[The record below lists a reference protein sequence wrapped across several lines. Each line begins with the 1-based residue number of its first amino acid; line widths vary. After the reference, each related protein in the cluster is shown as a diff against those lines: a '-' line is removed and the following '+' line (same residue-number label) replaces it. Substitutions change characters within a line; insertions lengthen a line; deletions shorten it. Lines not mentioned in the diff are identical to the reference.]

1 MSYLVDGTTA
11 NHLEQVLMP
20 TRNTI
25 LSHSDDTSLGT
36 KLVWNVIYSALRVL
50 LLVPVPLLLT
60 PFIIKHVGMQGLG
73 LWALFLAFNNLT
85 SLADLGFSGTLTKH
99 ISEYSAKKE
108 FEQLNRVVN
117 SGFFI
122 YCSAALLVV
131 ALLNLGSGAISSV
144 IFRHAAQL
152 SAKQLQHAIQ
162 VLSIAF
168 GLNVLAFPL
177 ISIIMGL
184 QQFGL
189 LNFVASVSNVGM
201 AIFAAVFLASGYGV
215 SGLTYAI
222 VLSATLNFV
231 LAAAIAKRLLPR
243 FRISLSTLQ
252 FREVRDLF
260 AFSSKIYIVQVA
272 VVIHTHIEKFLLA
285 YFLGLPQAGMYDVAN
300 DLSLK
305 SRAIPNLLI
314 APLLPGFSELEAKG
328 QHDKVMQL
336 YQRSQ
341 KYLAMVGVAIVLL
354 VVLLAHRFVD
364 MWLGPRFA
372 PVAPALIVLTV
383 TQLINLATGPAFFI
397 FISKGDLRPTVYFAM
412 AGIVLNV
419 ILSTALIARYGFAG
433 AMIGTAISLSIVSFG
448 LVAVFHKRMNYPAR
462 LFLAPYLKPLALGT
476 VLALIAR
483 MTLPINRLGWS
494 GMILVSSIVS
504 LSYFAGLV
512 ALKYF
517 DAFEFSIAK
526 KVLVMIPFV
535 NFPDRI
541 VNRLRLLY
549 VAPPLHRLVRNRFIY
564 MLWNSGLTGR
574 GPKTVSLISGERIV
588 MRYSPP
594 DFYTAGEV
602 FSSRDYV
609 GPFQIPPDL
618 RNIHDVGG
626 NVGYTT
632 VFLASRFPDSH
643 INVFEPHPEH
653 VQQINLNIALNS
665 LQSRTTVHAC
675 AAGAASRKFFL
686 TDAATCS
693 TLTDSPE
700 DGAKPVDVI
709 DWLDLAQK
717 QQIDLLKMDIE
728 GGEYEII
735 FDPRFDHL
743 RIPYIFMEWHIPPH
757 STQPSIAKR
766 LSELGYTVK
775 VGPERQLPNGMHYG
789 MIWASLEAK
798 NI

>member
-1 MSYLVDGTTA
+1 MSSLVDGETPSPP
-11 NHLEQVLMP
+11 EQVPMP
-20 TRNTI
+20 TRNTM
-25 LSHSDDTSLGT
+25 LSHSDETSLGT
-36 KLVWNVIYSALRVL
+36 KLVWNVVYSALRVL

-122 YCSAALLVV
+122 YGSAALLVF
-131 ALLNLGSGAISSV
+131 ALLNFASGLISSV
-144 IFRHAAQL
+144 FFRHAQL
-152 SAKQLQHAIQ
+152 SAIQLQHAIQ

-168 GLNVLAFPL
+168 ALNVLAFPL
-177 ISIIMGL
+177 ISIITGL

-189 LNFVASVSNVGM
+189 LSFVASVTNIGM
-201 AIFAAVFLASGYGV
+201 AIFAALFLAGGYGV

-222 VLSATLNFV
+222 VLSATLNFIF
-231 LAAAIAKRLLPR
+231 AAAIAKRLLPR
-243 FRISLSTLQ
+243 FRISFNTLQ
-252 FREVRDLF
+252 LGEVRDLF

-272 VVIHTHIEKFLLA
+272 VVVHTHIEKFLLA

-305 SRAIPNLLI
+305 SRAIPNLLL

-328 QHDKVMQL
+328 QHEKVMQL

-341 KYLAMVGVAIVLL
+341 KYLATVGVAILIVIVLF
-354 VVLLAHRFVD
+354 AHRFVD
-364 MWLGPRFA
+364 VWLGPQFA
-372 PVAPALIVLTV
+372 PVAPALIVLTI
-383 TQLINLATGPAFFI
+383 TQMVNLASGPAFFI
-397 FISKGDLRPTVYFAM
+397 FISKGDLRPTVYLAM
-412 AGIVLNV
+412 TGIILNV
-419 ILSTALIARYGFAG
+419 VLSTALIARYGFAG
-433 AMIGTAISLSIVSFG
+433 AMIGTAISLSIVSLA
-448 LVAVFHKRMNYPAR
+448 LVAVFHRRMNYPAR
-462 LFLAPYLKPLALGT
+462 IFLGPYLKPLALGT
-476 VLALIAR
+476 VLVLIAR
-483 MTLPINRLGWS
+483 MTLPISRLGWN
-494 GMILVSSIVS
+494 GMILVSFIVS
-504 LSYFAGLV
+504 VFYVAGLL

-535 NFPDRI
+535 NLPGRI
-541 VNRLRLLY
+541 VNKLRLLY
-549 VAPPLHRLVRNRFIY
+549 TAPPLHRVVRNRFPY
-564 MLWNSGLTGR
+564 MLWNAGLTGR
-574 GPKTVSLISGERIV
+574 GPKTVSLTSGERIV

-602 FSSRDYV
+602 FSSSDYV
-609 GPFQIPPDL
+609 GPFQIPTDL

-626 NVGYTT
+626 NVGYTA
-632 VFLASRFPDSH
+632 VLLASRFPHSH
-643 INVFEPHPEH
+643 INVFEPHPDH

-757 STQPSIAKR
+757 STQPSIEKR
-766 LSELGYTVK
+766 LSELGYAVK
-775 VGPERQLPNGMHYG
+775 VGPGRQLPNGMHYG
-789 MIWASLEAK
+789 MIWARLETK
-798 NI
+798 DI